1 MSKHKAD
8 SHRDSRDDSHKESI
22 DRNPAEPTTASITAS
37 MTEPISTPYEQTH
50 NRFDTTRSRPSRN
63 LRWPI
68 AIALVLIVGAALW
81 ALMRRG
87 DHAKGTLKSA
97 DAAAVTGTDSAKAA
111 AGDSVLRLDSAAQR
125 LAGIQLLTISP
136 SSTGVLTA
144 NGTITYDAN
153 RVSVVSSRVEAR
165 VVSVRA
171 DLGQQVPADGLLATL
186 ESSDVGQ
193 TRGDLERARAT
204 VDVARRNYEREKR
217 LFAESISPEK
227 EMLDAEAAYRTAQ
240 ADLNSAS
247 SKLRAVGAAGGQ
259 GATFSL
265 VTPVGGTVVERN
277 ASPGQVVGPTTNLF
291 TVADLSRVWITV
303 DVYED
308 DLSRVHDGAKATVI
322 ANALP
327 NRAFAGIVT
336 YAGGI
341 VDSASHTFKV
351 RVAVDNAG
359 RALRPGMFA
368 QVRIETPAV
377 RALGATGDRSG
388 GASTSASATSET
400 PTITVPEM
408 AVQEVNG
415 KQIVFVAGRTPGEF
429 VARSVTAGPR
439 AGNGSI
445 VITHGLTAGD
455 RIAVQG
461 AFQLKAELT
470 KASFGE
476 GE

>member
-1 MSKHKAD
+1 MTDPTLSP
-8 SHRDSRDDSHKESI
+8 S
-22 DRNPAEPTTASITAS
+22 DRR
-37 MTEPISTPYEQTH
+37 YG
-50 NRFDTTRSRPSRN
+50 RFDAARWQSARKY
-63 LRWPI
+63 RWPI
-68 AIALVLIVGAALW
+68 AIALIIVATLALW
-81 ALMRRG
+81 TLSPRG
-87 DHAKGTLKSA
+87 NHAKTA
-97 DAAAVTGTDSAKAA
+97 VAAASDSTAGTADTKAG
-111 AGDSVLRLDSAAQR
+111 GDSVLRLDSVAQR
-125 LAGIQLLTISP
+125 LAAIQLLTIAP
-136 SSTGVLTA
+136 SATSVLTA

-153 RVSVVSSRVEAR
+153 RVSVVSSRAEAR
-165 VVSVRA
+165 IISVLA
-171 DLGQQVPADGLLATL
+171 DLGQQVPADGLLARL

-193 TRGDLERARAT
+193 TRGDLQRARAN

-227 EMLDAEAAYRTAQ
+227 EMLDAEAAYRTAE
-240 ADLNSAS
+240 ADLNSATS
-247 SKLRAVGAAGGQ
+247 RLRAVGAVGGQ

-265 VTPVGGTVVERN
+265 VTPVAGTVVERN

-291 TVADLSRVWITV
+291 TVADLSHVWITV
-303 DVYED
+303 DVYEG
-308 DLSRVHDGAKATVI
+308 DLSRVRQGAKAAVI

-327 NRAFAGIVT
+327 DRAFSGVVT
-336 YAGGI
+336 YAGGV

-368 QVRIETPAV
+368 QVRIETPAI
-377 RALGATGDRSG
+377 RARTAQG
-388 GASTSASATSET
+388 GASSGAPTTASTSVSTSASA
-400 PTITVPEM
+400 PGAAAIITVPEM

-429 VARSVTAGPR
+429 IARPVIVGPR
-439 AGNGSI
+439 VGNGSI
-445 VITHGLTAGD
+445 VITSGVVAGD

>member
-1 MSKHKAD
+1 MSKHEAD
-8 SHRDSRDDSHKESI
+8 SHHDSHKEST
-22 DRNPAEPTTASITAS
+22 DRNPVEPTTASMI
-37 MTEPISTPYEQTH
+37 EPIRTPYEQTH
-50 NRFDTTRSRPSRN
+50 NRFGTARLRSSRK

-68 AIALVLIVGAALW
+68 AIALVLIASAALW
-81 ALMRRG
+81 ALMPRG
-87 DHAKGTLKSA
+87 NHAKTA
-97 DAAAVTGTDSAKAA
+97 DAAAVTGTDSAKGA

-171 DLGQQVPADGLLATL
+171 DLGQPVPADGLLATL

-265 VTPVGGTVVERN
+265 VTPVSGTVVERN

-303 DVYED
+303 DVYEG

-377 RALGATGDRSG
+377 RAQGATGDRSG
-388 GASTSASATSET
+388 GASTGALTSASATSAT

-415 KQIVFVAGRTPGEF
+415 KQIVFVAGRTLGEF
-429 VARSVTAGPR
+429 VARPVTVGPR

-445 VITHGLTAGD
+445 VITIGLTAGD